1 LIARQNAHNGSL
13 SHRSKGTKSMYHV
26 LYGNG
31 SGTFNF
37 PNISEAKAY
46 ARKVAR
52 RHGSAEVIETAT
64 GKCVADY

>member
-1 LIARQNAHNGSL
+1 
-13 SHRSKGTKSMYHV
+13 MYHV

-52 RHGSAEVIETAT
+52 RHGSAEVVETQT